1 MIPFQTMCVL
11 PPPGGTPETSVHR
24 CLELLATR
32 LDAARRTTEHVVSLT
47 FFVAAR
53 DPASFQEARRI
64 ALDGVRD
71 RFGAA
76 SPPVSIVGQPPEGGT
91 HAALEAAVLLDTG
104 HAARVERR
112 SHEGRSYTVVVAE
125 GGRQVHAAGL
135 ASKDET
141 KDAAGRSREAFRAAQ
156 AILDAEGLDFGH
168 VVRQWNYLEEM
179 LDVRNTG
186 CGDSQGYQAFNDVRS
201 VAYGRSAFPT
211 GYPAATGIGQRVGG
225 VVIELVAVS
234 LAPRVSVEPISNPK
248 QIDAHRYSKD
258 VLVGTPSEDLHS
270 TTSPKFERAKRVAS
284 SSGEVV
290 FVSGTASILG
300 ERTVSPGDV
309 RAQTRTTIE
318 NINEVL
324 GGRALTH
331 LRAYVKRPDDI
342 EAVREVCR
350 AAFGDIPSL
359 YVEADVCRDDLLVEL
374 EGESVIRPSRG

>member
-1 MIPFQTMCVL
+1 MIPFETMSVL
-11 PPPGGTPETSVHR
+11 PPPGGTPASSVHG

-32 LDAARRTTEHVVSLT
+32 LEAARRTSEHVLSLT
-47 FFVAAR
+47 FFIAAR
-53 DPASFQEARRI
+53 DPAAFREARRV
-64 ALDGVRD
+64 AGDGVRD
-71 RFGAA
+71 LFGTP

-104 HAARVERR
+104 HPARVERR
-112 SHEGRSYTVVVAE
+112 SHEGLDYSVVVAG

-135 ASKDET
+135 ASRDET
-141 KDAAGRSREAFRAAQ
+141 EEASGRSHEAILAAQ
-156 AILDAEGLDFGH
+156 SILDAEGLDFGH

-179 LDVRNTG
+179 LDIRNTG

-201 VAYGRSAFPT
+201 IAYGRSAFSA

-225 VVIELVAVS
+225 VVIELVAV
-234 LAPRVSVEPISNPK
+234 APAPGVSVEPISNP
-248 QIDAHRYSKD
+248 QQVDAHRYSED
-258 VLVGTPSEDLHS
+258 VLVGAPAADLEN
-270 TTSPKFERAKRVAS
+270 TTSPKFERGKLVTTGDA
-284 SSGEVV
+284 EIV

-300 ERTVSPGDV
+300 EKTVSPGDV

-318 NINEVL
+318 NIKEVL

-331 LRAYVKRPDDI
+331 LRAYVKRPGDM

-374 EGESVIRPSRG
+374 EGESVTLRSGG